1 MSSTLSARTQQR
13 RIQIAKEKA
22 LRGIPVGINV
32 MSTYQNPDKKY
43 WEDVNHVR
51 KDFIQHDVGVNK
63 YIYFMREKFSAV
75 HRYNF
80 FDFVYNAV
88 LMNLK
93 DAELI
98 TQEERIEAS
107 FQRAAYFLKF
117 ALAQANDDSSYRSHY
132 LALRSRLVDC
142 RDKAER
148 DLGITLCV
156 PSWM

>member
-22 LRGIPVGINV
+22 LRGIPVGIEN
-32 MSTYQNPDKKY
+32 MSSYQNPDKKY
-43 WEDVNHVR
+43 WENVNDVR
-51 KDFIQHDVGVNK
+51 KYFIQHDVGCNK
-63 YIYFMREKFSAV
+63 YMSFMRIFSAV

-93 DAELI
+93 DAERFKK
-98 TQEERIEAS
+98 EERIEAS
-107 FQRAAYFLKF
+107 FQRAVSFAKF
-117 ALAQANDDSSYRSHY
+117 AWAQANDDSSYTSHW
-132 LALRSRLVDC
+132 LALRSRLVEF

-148 DLGITLCV
+148 DLGSTLCV

>member
-13 RIQIAKEKA
+13 RIESAREKA
-22 LRGIPVGINV
+22 LRGIAVGLNV
-32 MSTYQNPDKKY
+32 MSTYQNPDKEY
-43 WEDVNHVR
+43 WQQVNDVR
-51 KDFIQHDVGVNK
+51 KCIIREKIGVNK
-63 YIYFMREKFSAV
+63 YMSFMGEFPPG
-75 HRYNF
+75 HCFHF

-107 FQRAAYFLKF
+107 FQRAVSFAKF
-117 ALAQANDDSSYRSHY
+117 AWAQANDDSSYRSHY
-132 LALRSRLVDC
+132 LALRSRLVDF
-142 RDKAER
+142 RDMAEQ
-148 DLGITLCV
+148 DLGITLHV